1 MGTHLPVRFTNV
13 VNASFTMTALLMGIE
28 TAASRSPKSSCTSE
42 FVMSQPAIDLVHL
55 SRQTGGDHRLE
66 RELLCLFSQ
75 QCVRHLRTIHAGE
88 DAKTRMDAAHTLKGA
103 ARAIGAWQVAEAAD
117 VIERELA
124 EPEPRPRRTEAAMDA
139 LALAAAEARAVVS
152 RLDCAA

>member
-1 MGTHLPVRFTNV
+1 
-13 VNASFTMTALLMGIE
+13 
-28 TAASRSPKSSCTSE
+28 
-42 FVMSQPAIDLVHL
+42 MSQPAIDLVHL
-55 SRQTGGDHRLE
+55 ARQTGGDHELE

-75 QCVRHLRTIHAGE
+75 QCIRHLRTIHAAE
-88 DAKTRMDAAHTLKGA
+88 DAQTRMDAAHTLKGA
-103 ARAIGAWQVAEAAD
+103 ARAVGAWQVAEAAD

-152 RLDCAA
+152 RLECAA